1 MFERIEVGSPNR
13 PWATALAFLVNATAL
28 TLAILLPMI
37 RPDRL
42 PAFAHVVTP
51 PITIPYFHDEAPAQP
66 QPQRSSTAQT
76 PFDDHVIRIPAT
88 PPTGIDM
95 RPGPAASGP
104 HPSAD
109 PFLHIIGSGPVS
121 SVPLGT
127 TSNPPPIPA
136 TTTKARP
143 EKLIISHLDEGMLI
157 RRVQPVYSRLA
168 IATHTQ
174 GSVVL
179 SALINTRGE
188 IEGLQVVSGPPLLVQ
203 AALDAVKQWRYRP
216 YILNGTPIE
225 VQTQVTVNF
234 SLQ

>member
-13 PWATALAFLVNATAL
+13 PWATALAFVVNSTAL

-37 RPDRL
+37 RPDQL
-42 PAFAHVVTP
+42 PALNFRELSVPYTAP
-51 PITIPYFHDEAPAQP
+51 PREIPDTQPTRPSAGPTRDQIFRAPSTIPIHV
-66 QPQRSSTAQT
+66 STAPDNLAESQQQT
-76 PFDDHVIRIPAT
+76 FI
-88 PPTGIDM
+88 
-95 RPGPAASGP
+95 SGMER
-104 HPSAD
+104 
-109 PFLHIIGSGPVS
+109 IGSAFPVTGLPMGIS
-121 SVPLGT
+121 T
-127 TSNPPPIPA
+127 NPPPVAVP
-136 TTTKARP
+136 TKPPRP
-143 EKLIISHLDEGMLI
+143 QKLIISHLDEGMLL
-157 RRVQPVYSRLA
+157 RRVQPAYPRIA
-168 IATHTQ
+168 ISTRTQ

-203 AALDAVKQWRYRP
+203 AALEAVKQWRYRP

>member
-13 PWATALAFLVNATAL
+13 PWATALAFIVNSTAL

-37 RPDRL
+37 RPDQL
-42 PAFAHVVTP
+42 PAFVRVVTP
-51 PITIPYFHDEAPAQP
+51 PISVPFFHHDSPPSEPAPRRQTVASETDE
-66 QPQRSSTAQT
+66 R
-76 PFDDHVIRIPAT
+76 VLRV
-88 PPTGIDM
+88 PPTTSRTIDM
-95 RPGPAASGP
+95 
-104 HPSAD
+104 SAD
-109 PFLHIIGSGPVS
+109 RPTSDTVGPFIDHGI
-121 SVPLGT
+121 VPSNLPGMNSLPIAS
-127 TSNPPPIPA
+127 SNPPPMPVNS
-136 TTTKARP
+136 KPPRP
-143 EKLIISHLDEGMLI
+143 QKLIISHLDEGMLL
-157 RRVQPVYSRLA
+157 RRVQPAYPRIA
-168 IATHTQ
+168 ISTRTQ

-203 AALDAVKQWRYRP
+203 AALEAVKQWRYRP

>member
-13 PWATALAFLVNATAL
+13 PWATALAFVVNSTAL

-37 RPDRL
+37 RPDQL
-42 PAFAHVVTP
+42 PALNFRSISVPYTAP
-51 PITIPYFHDEAPAQP
+51 PAEVPAEPHQPVRPNTSATIDQTFRAPSTIPIHA
-66 QPQRSSTAQT
+66 STT
-76 PFDDHVIRIPAT
+76 PDNPVEGPPRPFIPGTERIGNSNP
-88 PPTGIDM
+88 I
-95 RPGPAASGP
+95 AS
-104 HPSAD
+104 
-109 PFLHIIGSGPVS
+109 L
-121 SVPLGT
+121 PLGMST
-127 TSNPPPIPA
+127 NPPPMPVHA
-136 TTTKARP
+136 KPARP

-157 RRVQPVYSRLA
+157 RRVQPTYPT
-168 IATHTQ
+168 IAKATRTQ

-188 IEGLQVVSGPPLLVQ
+188 IEGLQVVSGSPLLTQ
-203 AALDAVKQWRYRP
+203 AALEAVKQWRYRP